1 MKNLKEYNYNNKY
14 NNNINNNNNS
24 NSKQIVNKIVNIK
37 IGVNNNLFKEYQT
50 LKKLILN

>member
-24 NSKQIVNKIVNIK
+24 NIGLFIYKIA
-37 IGVNNNLFKEYQT
+37 
-50 LKKLILN
+50 